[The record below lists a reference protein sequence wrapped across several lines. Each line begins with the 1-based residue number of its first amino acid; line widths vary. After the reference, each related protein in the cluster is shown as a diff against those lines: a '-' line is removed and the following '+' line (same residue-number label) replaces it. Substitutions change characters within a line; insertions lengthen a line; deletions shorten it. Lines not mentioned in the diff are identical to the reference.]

1 MVRRKKQNA
10 EHEEESFFVS
20 MTDIMV
26 GLLFIFLIIIVY
38 FSYQL
43 KKEYR
48 ATESYAETAQR
59 QGTRILSAIEKIL
72 SRKGIKVEIDKKQGI
87 LRLPDGVLF
96 DSGQSNIPNPSEA
109 YDAALEVS
117 EAFYKVLKCSVFIK
131 DDSKVLG
138 QSFYRF
144 KGSDCYLGNA
154 EGAFVD
160 SIFIEGHTD
169 NEPFRIGNLR
179 LSANRGTNTY
189 ELMTKHTELRSF
201 YSPDQKEIF
210 GVSAFGDTRPIK
222 PNDSL
227 QNKKANRRIDIRL
240 IMYVPRSKKTLNE
253 FKKRLCN
260 ELNYSK
266 YCS

>member
-87 LRLPDGVLF
+87 LRF
-96 DSGQSNIPNPSEA
+96 
-109 YDAALEVS
+109 
-117 EAFYKVLKCSVFIK
+117 
-131 DDSKVLG
+131 
-138 QSFYRF
+138 
-144 KGSDCYLGNA
+144 
-154 EGAFVD
+154 
-160 SIFIEGHTD
+160 
-169 NEPFRIGNLR
+169 
-179 LSANRGTNTY
+179 
-189 ELMTKHTELRSF
+189 
-201 YSPDQKEIF
+201 
-210 GVSAFGDTRPIK
+210 
-222 PNDSL
+222 
-227 QNKKANRRIDIRL
+227 
-240 IMYVPRSKKTLNE
+240 
-253 FKKRLCN
+253 
-260 ELNYSK
+260 
-266 YCS
+266 

>member
-1 MVRRKKQNA
+1 MRVYKRKSND
-10 EHEEESFFVS
+10 HEEESFFIS

-26 GLLFIFLIIIVY
+26 GLLFIFLIIIMY

-48 ATESYAETAQR
+48 ATESYAETAER
-59 QGTRILSAIEKIL
+59 QGTRILTAIEKIL
-72 SRKGIKVEIDKKQGI
+72 NRKGIKVEVDKKQSI

-96 DSGQSNIPNPSEA
+96 ESGKSKIPNPSDA

-117 EAFYKVLKCSVFIK
+117 EAFYTVLRCSVFIREK
-131 DDSKVLG
+131 KE
-138 QSFYRF
+138 FYT
-144 KGSDCYLGNA
+144 KSGKECYLKNP

-169 NEPFRIGNLR
+169 DEPFRTGNLR

-189 ELMTKHTELRSF
+189 ELMTNHTKLRSY
-201 YSPDQKEIF
+201 YSPDEKEIF
-210 GVSAFGDTRPIK
+210 GVSAFGDTRPIR
-222 PNDSL
+222 PNNNEE
-227 QNKKANRRIDIRL
+227 NKKANRRIDIRL
-240 IMYVPRSKKTLNE
+240 IMYIPRSKRTLDI

-260 ELNYSK
+260 ELK
-266 YCS
+266 YTRYCN